1 MEKNE
6 IHIYNF
12 QAAEHEPATQWMKER
27 LPFAVV
33 GSNTV
38 VSDDQ
43 GNLFRGREYPWGVVN
58 IEDEVRIKYEFKAAR
73 MILHIKFTSYHQLDT
88 GSYHVGLQPPIIFK

>member
-1 MEKNE
+1 MYRLIDFFLQILRQLEKNE
-6 IHIYNF
+6 IRIYNF
-12 QAAEHEPATQWMKER
+12 PAAEHEPATQWMKER

-58 IEDEVRIKYEFKAAR
+58 IEDEVRTKYEFKTAR
-73 MILHIKFTSYHQLDT
+73 RRLHMK
-88 GSYHVGLQPPIIFK
+88 